1 MISVLYVETLLLEIR
16 GIGGTKVELDNVP
29 VDERSN
35 AKVWPAEFESFALD
49 AALGRTVRTPDQTP

>member
-1 MISVLYVETLLLEIR
+1 MLLEIR

-29 VDERSN
+29 VDGRSK